1 MTPAH
6 SATFSN
12 GRNRQGIKAGI
23 KWKHS
28 DPIAALATSQTT
40 QELREALVR
49 GMPLLQ
55 SYRDL
60 VTMPWSEDSVI
71 VWQEIKHVQGFSL
84 PDWNHPPI
92 CSIGAKGDKQS

>member
-1 MTPAH
+1 MTPAY
-6 SATFSN
+6 STTFWN

-49 GMPLLQ
+49 CILLLQ
-55 SYRDL
+55 SHRDL
-60 VTMPWSEDSVI
+60 VTKPWSEDLVI
-71 VWQEIKHVQGFSL
+71 VWQEIKHVQGFSPRDL
-84 PDWNHPPI
+84 NHHPI
-92 CSIGAKGDKQS
+92 CSVGAKGDKQS